1 MVTKFGDMLDHIG
14 GILISSI
21 LIILIYYKIKNNCN
35 KPIKFLK
42 IFMPLAI
49 LILLLVLFFECQ
61 EKIYSKNESPSLV
74 STNLFSIEECK
85 KNINI
90 LRYFGPSTLI
100 IYIIIVILFWKKI

>member
-1 MVTKFGDMLDHIG
+1 
-14 GILISSI
+14 
-21 LIILIYYKIKNNCN
+21 
-35 KPIKFLK
+35 
-42 IFMPLAI
+42 MPLAI